1 VPKSAALSSATEPFD
16 VLTVEEVAALLRVTT
31 NWVHE
36 KCRTRARDPLPHRN
50 VGRYL
55 RFRRSEIIAWFNR
68 AATPPEKT
76 DMKSLTPT
84 FAETRFSKANKQFR

>member
-1 VPKSAALSSATEPFD
+1 VPKSPTVNPTTEPTTEPFD

-36 KCRTRARDPLPHRN
+36 KCRARARDPLPHRN

-55 RFRRSEIIAWFNR
+55 RFRRSAIIAWFNR
-68 AATPPEKT
+68 AATHVK
-76 DMKSLTPT
+76 KG
-84 FAETRFSKANKQFR
+84 RRI